1 MMIPLCCINIDV
13 SIGITVKS
21 QDSTDL
27 LDPNNPNSYDF
38 QRMRLFYRI
47 GSRKVTA
54 YRSLYPPESVMGSGY
69 YLTMNVPTEVYD
81 SDDPTM
87 YPMYLRWDRY
97 DEDTIKVKVQKIG
110 NAYISVSKIW
120 FNGKDVWDFYRNEG
134 GRTISIIK

>member
-1 MMIPLCCINIDV
+1 MKTVYILVLLVAFIGCSGNDDPLCCINIDT
-13 SIGITVKS
+13 SIWITVKS

-97 DEDTIKVKVQKIG
+97 DEDTIKVKGTKNWKRFCKCYQHMV
-110 NAYISVSKIW
+110 
-120 FNGKDVWDFYRNEG
+120 
-134 GRTISIIK
+134 